1 MAEPVYITW
10 SCQNKYK
17 IMRAREFLTEDK
29 KSDIVQIFKD
39 FFPLCMQVLK
49 LNSLPKIRYV
59 GTLEQDIQPSF
70 GEWDNNNNVLTIA
83 LKNRHPNDIL
93 RTLAHEL
100 VHYKQDQ
107 LGMIK
112 PDSGA
117 TGSPIENEANAVAG
131 IIMRHFNKKFP
142 HHLTSK
148 PI

>member
-1 MAEPVYITW
+1 
-10 SCQNKYK
+10 
-17 IMRAREFLTEDK
+17 MRAREFLTEDK

-49 LNSLPKIRYV
+49 LNSLPEIRYV

-70 GEWDNNNNVLTIA
+70 GEWDNGNNVLTIA

-142 HHLTSK
+142 HHLKSK

>member
-17 IMRAREFLTEDK
+17 IMRAQEFLTEDK

-49 LNSLPKIRYV
+49 IDSLPKIRFV
-59 GTLEQDIQPSF
+59 GVLDQDIQPSF
-70 GEWDNNNNVLTIA
+70 GEWDNNNKILTIV

-117 TGSPIENEANAVAG
+117 TGSPAENEANAVAG